1 VLRPGARGRGYPRPP
16 ARGLP
21 ATRGRAGPAH
31 RCPGGGGRRGAPAGG
46 GRRPPRPGAVTAH
59 VACVRRRSVSVVRLS
74 PTVTQCLRRLPR
86 SSTRLAL
93 TTTIYVVAPGR
104 VLRRPRPPR
113 RRPTADDLSDLEVE
127 VEVTQVW
134 YAVQVTALTDH
145 GSYGPRFLFVV
156 VTEQRGGAAPAGPG
170 ALYGVRG
177 DDRPPRTSAPIAGA

>member
-1 VLRPGARGRGYPRPP
+1 MHDKLNSACDLVS
-16 ARGLP
+16 
-21 ATRGRAGPAH
+21 
-31 RCPGGGGRRGAPAGG
+31 RREAGG
-46 GRRPPRPGAVTAH
+46 CSA
-59 VACVRRRSVSVVRLS
+59 
-74 PTVTQCLRRLPR
+74 
-86 SSTRLAL
+86 
-93 TTTIYVVAPGR
+93 
-104 VLRRPRPPR
+104 RPPR